1 MMISRMPDK
10 AGPMVLNK
18 KPGIGKFRVGWPVFF

>member
-10 AGPMVLNK
+10 AGPLFFNK
-18 KPGIGKFRVGWPVFF
+18 KSGIDKFRVGWPVFF